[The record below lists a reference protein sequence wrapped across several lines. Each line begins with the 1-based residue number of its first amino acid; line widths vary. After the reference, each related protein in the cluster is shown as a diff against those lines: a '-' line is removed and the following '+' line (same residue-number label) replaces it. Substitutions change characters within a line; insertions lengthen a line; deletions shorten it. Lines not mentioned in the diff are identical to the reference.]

1 MKGNIMTLRYGIC
14 AAGLLAGLIVA
25 GGGTAAVAEETK
37 ESCPAFKAIDPDND
51 GKLDLN
57 EAKAAAT
64 KLFDK
69 RDTDKDATVTAK
81 ELQGRLSK
89 KDLAAGDPDKD
100 GTLTK
105 DEYLAIVESRFKAA
119 NPDTDGTIDCKEAK
133 TKAGH
138 ELLRLLK

>member
-1 MKGNIMTLRYGIC
+1 MTLRYQIC
-14 AAGLLAGLIVA
+14 MAGLLAGLLA
-25 GGGTAAVAEETK
+25 TGGYTAAFAKDTAATCK
-37 ESCPAFKAIDPDND
+37 AFKAIDPDND
-51 GKLDLN
+51 GTLDLN
-57 EAKAAAT
+57 EAKQAAST
-64 KLFDK
+64 LFDK
-69 RDTDKDATVTAK
+69 RDTDKDGTLTAK

-133 TKAGH
+133 SKAGH
-138 ELLRLLK
+138 ELMRLLK

>member
-1 MKGNIMTLRYGIC
+1 MTLRYGIC

-25 GGGTAAVAEETK
+25 GGNTAAFAKDTSA
-37 ESCPAFKAIDPDND
+37 SCPAFKAAIDADNS
-51 GKLDLN
+51 GTLDLN
-57 EAKAAAT
+57 EAKAAAA
-64 KLFDK
+64 KLFDN
-69 RDTDKDATVTAK
+69 RDTDKDGTVTAK

-119 NPDTDGTIDCKEAK
+119 NADANGGIDCKEAK
-133 TKAGH
+133 SQAGRD
-138 ELLRLLK
+138 LLRLLK

>member
-1 MKGNIMTLRYGIC
+1 MMLRYGIC

-25 GGGTAAVAEETK
+25 GGDTVAYAKDATA
-37 ESCPAFKAIDPDND
+37 SCPAFKAIVPDND
-51 GKLDLN
+51 GTIDLK
-57 EAKAAAT
+57 EAKEAAS

-69 RDTDKDATVTAK
+69 RETDKDGTLTAK

-105 DEYLAIVESRFKAA
+105 DEYLVIVESRFKAA
-119 NPDTDGTIDCKEAK
+119 NPDPDSKIDCKKAK
-133 TKAGH
+133 TKAGR
-138 ELLRLLK
+138 ELMRLLK

>member
-1 MKGNIMTLRYGIC
+1 MTLRYGIC

-25 GGGTAAVAEETK
+25 GGDTVAFAKDTSA
-37 ESCPAFKAIDPDND
+37 SCPAFKAGIADNS
-51 GKLDLN
+51 GTLDLN
-57 EAKAAAT
+57 EAKAAAS

-69 RDTDKDATVTAK
+69 RETDKDGTLTAK

-119 NPDTDGTIDCKEAK
+119 NPDSDGTIDCKEAK
-133 TKAGH
+133 TKAGRD
-138 ELLRLLK
+138 LLRLLK

>member
-1 MKGNIMTLRYGIC
+1 MTLRYGIC
-14 AAGLLAGLIVA
+14 AAGLLAGLVVA
-25 GGGTAAVAEETK
+25 GGDTAVFAKDTTA
-37 ESCPAFKAIDPDND
+37 SCPAFKAIDPDND
-51 GKLDLN
+51 GTLDLK
-57 EAKAAAT
+57 EAKEAAS

-69 RDTDKDATVTAK
+69 RETDKDGTLTAK

-133 TKAGH
+133 TNAGH

>member
-1 MKGNIMTLRYGIC
+1 MF
-14 AAGLLAGLIVA
+14 
-25 GGGTAAVAEETK
+25 E
-37 ESCPAFKAIDPDND
+37 
-51 GKLDLN
+51 
-57 EAKAAAT
+57 
-64 KLFDK
+64 K
-69 RDTDKDATVTAK
+69 RDTDKHGTVTAK

-119 NPDTDGTIDCKEAK
+119 TPDTDGTVDCKEAK
-133 TKAGH
+133 SKAGR

>member
-1 MKGNIMTLRYGIC
+1 MTVRYRIC
-14 AAGLLAGLIVA
+14 AAGLLAGLLVA
-25 GGGTAAVAEETK
+25 GDYTAAFAKETG
-37 ESCPAFKAIDPDND
+37 SCRALNAVDPDND
-51 GKLDLN
+51 GTLDLN
-57 EAKAAAT
+57 EAKAAAS
-64 KLFDK
+64 KLFDN
-69 RDTDKDATVTAK
+69 RDTDKDGTVTAK

-105 DEYLAIVESRFKAA
+105 DEYLSIVESRFKAA
-119 NPDTDGTIDCKEAK
+119 DPDADGKVDCKEAK

>member
-1 MKGNIMTLRYGIC
+1 MKGSTMKFRYGIC
-14 AAGLLAGLIVA
+14 AAGLVAGLLIA
-25 GGGTAAVAEETK
+25 SDTTIAFAK
-37 ESCPAFKAIDPDND
+37 EKTDCPAFKAIDPDND
-51 GKLDLN
+51 GTLDLN

-64 KLFDK
+64 KLFEK
-69 RDTDKDATVTAK
+69 RDTDKDTTVTAK

-105 DEYLAIVESRFKAA
+105 EEYLAIVESRFKAA
-119 NPDTDGTIDCKEAK
+119 NPDTDGVHCKEAK
-133 TKAGH
+133 TKAGR

>member
-1 MKGNIMTLRYGIC
+1 MTLRYGIC

-25 GGGTAAVAEETK
+25 GGDIAAFAKDTK
-37 ESCPAFKAIDPDND
+37 ESCPAFKAGIDADND
-51 GKLDLN
+51 GTLDLN
-57 EAKAAAT
+57 EAKAAAS
-64 KLFDK
+64 KLFVA
-69 RDTDKDATVTAK
+69 RDTDKDGTVTAK

-100 GTLTK
+100 GTLTNG
-105 DEYLAIVESRFKAA
+105 EYLAIIESRFKAA
-119 NPDTDGTIDCKEAK
+119 DHDTSGKIDCKEAK

>member
-1 MKGNIMTLRYGIC
+1 MKGNTMTLRYRIC

-25 GGGTAAVAEETK
+25 GGGTAAFAKDTK
-37 ESCPAFKAIDPDND
+37 ASCPAFKAIDPDND

-57 EAKAAAT
+57 EAKAAAS
-64 KLFDK
+64 KLFDN
-69 RDTDKDATVTAK
+69 RDTDKDGTVTAK

-133 TKAGH
+133 SKAGR